1 MITDRNNGLRKTCLR
16 RWISPALI
24 ALGAVV
30 CAGTQVAAQN
40 DIEGVSVEVYYIS
53 DENDATDTD
62 GGILQTGSYTY
73 RVFVDLLPCSRLRA
87 LYGDVNHAFSFS
99 STEVFFNNED
109 RGKTYGF
116 EIDEGRIDENTV
128 AIDSWLTL
136 GAATR
141 AHFGVLKSEDP
152 DSSVV
157 GGVNNDG
164 GSSGIAGGLLS
175 NTDEL
180 MGIPLVEKDGLFE
193 RVDTLFDDLV
203 TAGENPSTILDD
215 ASAGSSFSSNAM
227 TLLIAEGITGTEE
240 NNKVLVAQ
248 FTTAGDLIY
257 KFNLEVINCDGVVV
271 KYVANADTLLA
282 GEFYSPYLSYPPQC
296 GCMDPDYLEFDPVAV
311 CDDGSCS
318 TVAIFGCAD
327 TLACNFDPAVNLNI
341 QELCCILPDNCEGLD
356 PDLICPGFVGIGE
369 AESAVPL
376 VLFPNPVDNVVHIR
390 SAALVNRTIVSD
402 LSGSEV
408 LDLRP
413 GQSAFAIDCSALP
426 AGVYFLRAYL
436 EDGTAG
442 ITKLVIY

>member
-1 MITDRNNGLRKTCLR
+1 MITDRYNALRNTTMQ
-16 RWISPALI
+16 RWIFRALVS
-24 ALGAVV
+24 LGAII
-30 CAGTQVAAQN
+30 CAGTTVAAQN

-62 GGILQTGSYTY
+62 GGILQAGTYTY
-73 RVFVDLLPCSRLRA
+73 RVFIDLLPCSRLRA
-87 LYGDVNHAFSFS
+87 LYGDVNHGFTFS
-99 STEVFFNNED
+99 STEIFFNNED

-164 GSSGIAGGLLS
+164 GSSGIADGLLS

-193 RVDTLFDDLV
+193 RVDTLLDDV
-203 TAGENPSTILDD
+203 VIAGDNPSAILDD
-215 ASAGSSFSSNAM
+215 ASTGSSFASNAM
-227 TLLIAEGITGTEE
+227 TLLITEGITGSEE

-248 FTTAGDLIY
+248 FTTAGDLTW

-271 KYVANADTLLA
+271 KYVATADTLLA

-356 PDLICPGFVGIGE
+356 PELICPGFVGIDQGD
-369 AESAVPL
+369 SGYPF
-376 VLFPNPVDNVVHIR
+376 VLFPNPADNAVHIR
-390 SAALVNRTIVSD
+390 SALRVSRAIVSD
-402 LSGSEV
+402 LRGNAI

-413 GQSAFAIDCSALP
+413 AQSAFAIDCGALP
-426 AGVYFLRAYL
+426 AGVYLFRAYL
-436 EDGTAG
+436 EDGAVG
-442 ITKLVIY
+442 ITRLVIH